1 MEAIRVAI
9 AGAGNVAAHL
19 AAGIATADGYELVA
33 VASRNP
39 SNAENLGAATTAA
52 CRYDDLA
59 SFAPDILIVS
69 VADKAIDDVT
79 AAIGPMP
86 PNTVVALTSGTLAKE
101 RLAPVSARNGI
112 FYPFQTFTKGYATDL
127 GCVPFFIEGATEQEA
142 EILASLAR
150 KLSRSVH
157 FADAAHR
164 QQLHIAGVFT
174 SNFTN
179 TIIGV
184 VQTILDNAGFSRDVA
199 VPLLN
204 QTLAKAAEIGA
215 YAAQTGPA
223 VRGDIAVMK
232 KQLEELPE
240 EFRPTYRALSQLIM
254 SQHNIPYE
262 QNQL

>member
-52 CRYDDLA
+52 CRYGDLA

-101 RLAPVSARNGI
+101 RLAPLSARN
-112 FYPFQTFTKGYATDL
+112 
-127 GCVPFFIEGATEQEA
+127 
-142 EILASLAR
+142 
-150 KLSRSVH
+150 
-157 FADAAHR
+157 
-164 QQLHIAGVFT
+164 
-174 SNFTN
+174 
-179 TIIGV
+179 
-184 VQTILDNAGFSRDVA
+184 
-199 VPLLN
+199 
-204 QTLAKAAEIGA
+204 EIG
-215 YAAQTGPA
+215 
-223 VRGDIAVMK
+223 
-232 KQLEELPE
+232 
-240 EFRPTYRALSQLIM
+240 RA
-254 SQHNIPYE
+254 HV
-262 QNQL
+262 

>member
-19 AAGIATADGYELVA
+19 ASGIATADGYELVA

-52 CRYDDLA
+52 CRYGDLA

-101 RLAPVSARNGI
+101 RLAPLSARNGI

-127 GCVPFFIEGATEQEA
+127 GCVPFFIEGATKQEA
-142 EILASLAR
+142 EILATLAR

-157 FADAAHR
+157 FRRRRPPAATPHRGSVYLELHQHHNRRGADHSGQRRIQPRRSRAAPEPDTCQSRGNRRVRRADRSRRARRH
-164 QQLHIAGVFT
+164 
-174 SNFTN
+174 
-179 TIIGV
+179 
-184 VQTILDNAGFSRDVA
+184 SRDE
-199 VPLLN
+199 
-204 QTLAKAAEIGA
+204 KAARRTSRSIPPDISRA
-215 YAAQTGPA
+215 IPTNHVTAQYT
-223 VRGDIAVMK
+223 
-232 KQLEELPE
+232 L
-240 EFRPTYRALSQLIM
+240 
-254 SQHNIPYE
+254 
-262 QNQL
+262 

>member
-9 AGAGNVAAHL
+9 AGAGKVAAHL
-19 AAGIATADGYELVA
+19 AAGIATADGSELVA

-52 CRYDDLA
+52 CRYGDLA
-59 SFAPDILIVS
+59 SFAP
-69 VADKAIDDVT
+69 DDVT

-101 RLAPVSARNGI
+101 RLAPLSARNGI

-127 GCVPFFIEGATEQEA
+127 GCVPFFIEGATGQEA
-142 EILASLAR
+142 EILATLAR

-240 EFRPTYRALSQLIM
+240 DFRPT
-254 SQHNIPYE
+254 
-262 QNQL
+262 